1 MIQKGK
7 GARHVAVT
15 HSEVVVARAAVIWV
29 VVIGTHHHQSSS
41 GLFACGC
48 TKTNQLL
55 CFCASG
61 RCQQTTYYIGIQDG
75 HKAKGLVVLGAACA
89 GYDDDK
95 IRSVGEGQNEEKQ
108 QYASLATRCDE
119 QH

>member
-29 VVIGTHHHQSSS
+29 VVISTHHHQSSS
-41 GLFACGC
+41 GLFACGS

-55 CFCASG
+55 CVSVQADDANKKTLHYSG
-61 RCQQTTYYIGIQDG
+61 QVSTGAQQ
-75 HKAKGLVVLGAACA
+75 
-89 GYDDDK
+89 
-95 IRSVGEGQNEEKQ
+95 
-108 QYASLATRCDE
+108 
-119 QH
+119 